1 MLQEIERKF
10 RVKNTTF
17 LQETTSKFKIVQGYL
32 NSNPDRTVRIRL
44 KENKAFITIKGK
56 SNDAGTTRF
65 EWEKEINYTEAE
77 QLIQLCEDFIIEKIR
92 YEVTYLN
99 QLFEIDIF
107 EGKNKGLIIAEIELE
122 SPHQKVVFPDWLGK
136 EVTGDVRFYNAYL
149 SKNPYATWQISPE
162 D

>member
-44 KENKAFITIKGK
+44 KENKAFITVKGK

-107 EGKNKGLIIAEIELE
+107 EGKNTGLIIAEIELE
-122 SPHQKVVFPDWLGK
+122 SPNQKVVFPDWLGK

-149 SKNPYATWQISPE
+149 SKNPYTAWQISSE